1 MVKLIHRFS
10 GEFGMTDDGE
20 LYFAKDMFYTE
31 EDVNAFKDHFKRN
44 DNGHL
49 SVSENLKGA
58 FIYFEEVDPSEIEI
72 IEDTLTPEFEYD
84 ADVIY

>member
-1 MVKLIHRFS
+1 
-10 GEFGMTDDGE
+10 MTEDGE
-20 LYFAKDMFYTE
+20 LYFAKDMFYTRE
-31 EDVNAFKDHFKRN
+31 NVKAFKDHFERN

-49 SVSENLKGA
+49 SVSENLKGT
-58 FIYFEEVDPSEIEI
+58 FIYFEEVEPSEIQI